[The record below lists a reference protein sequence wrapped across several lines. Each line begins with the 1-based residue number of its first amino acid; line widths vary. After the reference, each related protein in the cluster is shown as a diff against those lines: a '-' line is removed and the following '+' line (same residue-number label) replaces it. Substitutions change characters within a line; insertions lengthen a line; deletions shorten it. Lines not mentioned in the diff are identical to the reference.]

1 MKVRQLISELLQFP
15 MDLEVGVYQNK
26 ERCCFGGVSIII
38 DDGQPLCAI
47 CIKSTKGD
55 NDA

>member
-26 ERCCFGGVSIII
+26 ERCCFGGVSIVI

>member
-26 ERCCFGGVSIII
+26 ESYCFCGVNIVI
-38 DDGQPLCAI
+38 DDGQPRCAI
-47 CIKSTKGD
+47 CIKSTKGED
-55 NDA
+55 DA